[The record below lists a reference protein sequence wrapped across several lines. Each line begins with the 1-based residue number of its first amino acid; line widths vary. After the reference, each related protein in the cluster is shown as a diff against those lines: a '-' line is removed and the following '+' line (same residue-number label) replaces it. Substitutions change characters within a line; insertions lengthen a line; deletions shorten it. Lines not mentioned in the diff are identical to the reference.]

1 MSETTAIEWTDSTWT
16 PIRARGD
23 DGRIG
28 WHCAHVSEGCRN
40 CYAERINM
48 RLGTGC
54 EYKPAHLVH
63 TTQQGDQRGDVEV
76 FLDEQMLQTPLRWR
90 KPRTVFVCSM
100 TDLFADFVRD
110 EWIDRIFAV
119 MALCPRHTFQVLTK
133 RTKRMRDY
141 MARPG
146 VEVRIGLEALGLCCD
161 AYEASNGK
169 STIGQGVVL
178 KATDINPGALDV
190 WPLPNVW
197 LGVSAED
204 QQTADERIPDLLATP
219 AAVHFVS
226 LEPLLGPIDMT
237 SIARDDGWMI
247 DALRGV
253 YSCHHDEGFDHGAAL
268 EEHGDGPRIAWVIA
282 GGESGP
288 GARPMHPEW
297 VRSLRDQCK
306 AADVAFCFKQWG
318 AWTPGENV
326 LSQRG
331 RIETA
336 TWFDQQWLRNTENL
350 ANEGHR
356 DGEPDVYRVGKKAAG
371 RLLDGRTH
379 DEFPVSAK

>member
-63 TTQQGDQRGDVEV
+63 TTQQGDRRGDVEV

-90 KPRTVFVCSM
+90 KPRKVFVCSM

-110 EWIDRIFAV
+110 EWIDLVFAV

-219 AAVHFVS
+219 AAVRFLS
-226 LEPLLGPIDMT
+226 IEPMLGPIDLRRYIGGSDT
-237 SIARDDGWMI
+237 ADDDLGPEDAHCVRCGCI
-247 DALRGV
+247 D
-253 YSCHHDEGFDHGAAL
+253 
-268 EEHGDGPRIAWVIA
+268 WVIA
-282 GGESGP
+282 GSESGP
-288 GARPMHPEW
+288 HARRDPAILDW
-297 VRSLRDQCK
+297 IRAIRDQCV
-306 AADVAFCFKQWG
+306 AAGVPFFWKQD
-318 AWTPGENV
+318 AE
-326 LSQRG
+326 RG
-331 RIETA
+331 RKIPTPE
-336 TWFDQQWLRNTENL
+336 
-350 ANEGHR
+350 
-356 DGEPDVYRVGKKAAG
+356 
-371 RLLDGRTH
+371 LDGRQWVELPT
-379 DEFPVSAK
+379 